1 MFVMSSLIQLPFL
14 DTACLVH
21 MLLFQKCCFL
31 FCFVF
36 KRRRLVRWIEF
47 VASKWRPW
55 RQRFV
60 TFNDLFYF
68 VRQKIL
74 LTPEIGISID
84 ALHGKVRENPRR
96 WTWCLRVGKFCKCD
110 IAKSILPCLHTLII
124 DRLNFFFF
132 KSRLFLLLLPYCAQL
147 EHHED
152 WHFYAC

>member
-21 MLLFQKCCFL
+21 MLLFPKCCFL

-55 RQRFV
+55 RQHFV

-124 DRLNFFFF
+124 DRLNFFF
-132 KSRLFLLLLPYCAQL
+132 
-147 EHHED
+147 
-152 WHFYAC
+152 